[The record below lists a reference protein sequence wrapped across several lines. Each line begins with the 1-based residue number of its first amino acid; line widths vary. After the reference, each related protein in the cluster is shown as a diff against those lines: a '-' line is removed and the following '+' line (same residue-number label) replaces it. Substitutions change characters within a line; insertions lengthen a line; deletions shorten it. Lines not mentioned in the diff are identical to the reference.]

1 LENYLFDGEKYFTSE
16 QKRISLINDDTVVD
30 DKDLEAL
37 FLMLTPDF
45 GDLNADGVV
54 NVVDIITLIN
64 QIISGDVNYEAA
76 DLNQDGV
83 VNVIDIINL
92 VNQVMGDTNE

>member
-1 LENYLFDGEKYFTSE
+1 
-16 QKRISLINDDTVVD
+16 
-30 DKDLEAL
+30 
-37 FLMLTPDF
+37 MLTPDF

-64 QIISGDVNYEAA
+64 QIVSGDVNYEAA

-83 VNVIDIINL
+83 VNIVDIINL